1 MDKNDLNANLSKVK
15 DLATEAAIKSLI
27 PQEKKPKKPDEKTPI
42 RRWLESNS
50 DCA

>member
-1 MDKNDLNANLSKVK
+1 MKKKELNTKSTKIK